1 MSAPENLAQTFR
13 QSAAAFN
20 PELSIVLPTKD
31 RHPILFKTLASILES
46 TKNIPCEI
54 LIIDNSISSDIQLPE
69 NLKRHYV
76 FIYKNPGNR
85 NSVFASRNYGCSIAT
100 SDCLLFIDDDILVNE
115 ASIRFAMEFQKSNP
129 RAASNVSWEY
139 PPVLME
145 QMRKTFFGR
154 FLIHSGFTTMRELY
168 GVERWK
174 DKSLFESG
182 EVASFFLSVSRK
194 LFLEIG
200 AYEERHL
207 HEGTDI
213 SLIENFRKN
222 TIPMFIHAGI
232 TVYHN
237 EEDRIEMKNWLGR
250 KKRLG
255 EISAHA
261 VALGEK
267 ENHLMNYSSF
277 KSALFRLIY
286 FFRPLLF
293 LFIRISPQRMN
304 FLDKFMFRLISAL
317 TGAYIHSGYSSM
329 AGKTK
334 KHSS

>member
-1 MSAPENLAQTFR
+1 MSAPGNQDFIR
-13 QSAAAFN
+13 DKSAAAFK

-31 RHPILFKTLASILES
+31 RHPILFKTLSSILDS
-46 TKNIPCEI
+46 TAEIRCEI
-54 LIIDNSISSDIQLPE
+54 LIIDNSTSTDIQLPE
-69 NLKRHYV
+69 NLKRPYV

-85 NSVFASRNYGCSIAT
+85 NSVFASRNYGCMMASC
-100 SDCLLFIDDDILVNE
+100 DCLIFIDDDILVNRE
-115 ASIRFAMEFQKSNP
+115 SILFAMEFQKSNP

-139 PPVLME
+139 PPVLMNE
-145 QMRKTFFGR
+145 MKKTFFGR
-154 FLIHSGFTTMRELY
+154 FLIYSGFTTMRELY
-168 GVERWK
+168 GVNRWK
-174 DKSLFESG
+174 DKMLFESG

-194 LFLEIG
+194 LFMDIG

-213 SLIENFRKN
+213 SLIENFKKN
-222 TIPMFIHAGI
+222 SVPMFIHAGI

-267 ENHLMNYSSF
+267 ENHIMHYSPMKRF
-277 KSALFRLIY
+277 LFRIIY
-286 FFRPLLF
+286 AIRPLLF
-293 LFIRISPQRMN
+293 LFIRICPQSMN
-304 FLDKFMFRLISAL
+304 FLDKFMFRLLSAL
-317 TGAYIHSGYSSM
+317 TGAYIHSGYSKQPGNTNKLKS
-329 AGKTK
+329 
-334 KHSS
+334 